1 MSATSLFRKMNSQYK
16 LNSFSD
22 GTTNEDQLQSI
33 YDLNQSNTPEV
44 GSLKSINHLK
54 QLIEV
59 SSYNLLVLDDEKVIG
74 FIICMREGSA
84 YGSENYK
91 FFTQRLKKFL
101 YVDRVAIDKRH
112 RRAGLGQAIYED
124 IFAQACQ
131 DNLPI
136 ALEVNIE
143 PNNQPSLNFHE
154 KMGFDKVG
162 SKDFEDY
169 SVAYFIK

>member
-1 MSATSLFRKMNSQYK
+1 MNSKYK
-16 LNSFSD
+16 LHTFSD
-22 GTTNEDQLQSI
+22 GTNNEVQLKSI
-33 YDLNQSNTPEV
+33 YDLNQANTPKV
-44 GSLKSINHLK
+44 GPLESINHLK
-54 QLIEV
+54 KLIEL
-59 SSYNLLVLDDEKVIG
+59 SAYNLLVQDDDEIVG

-91 FFTQRLKKFL
+91 FFTERLKKFL
-101 YVDRVAIDKRH
+101 YVDRVAIDERH

-124 IFAQACQ
+124 IFAQASE

-136 ALEVNIE
+136 ALEVNTE
-143 PNNQPSLNFHE
+143 PINQPSLNFHE

-162 SKDFEDY
+162 SRDFEDH

>member
-1 MSATSLFRKMNSQYK
+1 MHPKYK
-16 LNSFSD
+16 LHTFSD
-22 GTTNEDQLQSI
+22 GTNNEVQLKSI
-33 YDLNQSNTPEV
+33 YDLNQANTPKV
-44 GSLKSINHLK
+44 GPLESINHLK
-54 QLIEV
+54 KLIEL
-59 SSYNLLVLDDEKVIG
+59 SAYNLLVQDDDEIVG

-91 FFTQRLKKFL
+91 FFTERLKKFL
-101 YVDRVAIDKRH
+101 YVDRVAIDERH

-124 IFAQACQ
+124 IFAQASE

-136 ALEVNIE
+136 ALEVNTQPI
-143 PNNQPSLNFHE
+143 NQPSLKFHE

-162 SKDFEDY
+162 SRDFEDH

>member
-1 MSATSLFRKMNSQYK
+1 MNSQYK
-16 LNSFSD
+16 LHTFSD
-22 GTTNEDQLQSI
+22 GTNNEVQLKSI
-33 YDLNQSNTPEV
+33 YDLNQANTPKV
-44 GSLKSINHLK
+44 GPLESINHLK
-54 QLIEV
+54 KLIEL
-59 SSYNLLVLDDEKVIG
+59 SAYNLLVQDDDEIVG

-91 FFTQRLKKFL
+91 FFTDRLKKFL
-101 YVDRVAIDKRH
+101 YVDRVAIDERH

-124 IFAQACQ
+124 IFAQASEN
-131 DNLPI
+131 NLPI

-143 PNNQPSLNFHE
+143 PINQPSLNFHE

-162 SKDFEDY
+162 SRDFEDH